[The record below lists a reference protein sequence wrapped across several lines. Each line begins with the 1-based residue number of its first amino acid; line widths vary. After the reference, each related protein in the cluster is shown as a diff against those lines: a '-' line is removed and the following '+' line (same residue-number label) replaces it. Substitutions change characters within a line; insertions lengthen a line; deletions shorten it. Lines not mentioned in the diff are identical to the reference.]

1 MGDGSRLSLARSLTR
16 LIIGWCVISIQA
28 KAQFEETDEFLR
40 TISEKITKQ
49 TEIRMGGYLHLSI
62 PCRAECDIVRSTSSL
77 ISRRG

>member
-1 MGDGSRLSLARSLTR
+1 MEWNGGWFAPLTRSLAH
-16 LIIGWCVISIQA
+16 SIDHWLVRDLYT
-28 KAQFEETDEFLR
+28 EETDEFLR